1 MSEFSLLK
9 DWMRTRISKLELA
22 ALGEEEKTRLTG
34 EIDQYSAEL
43 EARLNEIISRLQPPQ
58 LA

>member
-1 MSEFSLLK
+1 MSEFLLLK
-9 DWMRTRISKLELA
+9 DWMRSRISKLELA

-34 EIDQYSAEL
+34 EIDQYSQEL
-43 EARLNEIISRLQPPQ
+43 EARLNEIIFRLPPPQ